1 MCLCQLSSDFSRV
14 TSLVDGVVTP
24 LVPSRAAFVHF
35 AILSQKFLSFL
46 IHFSLPAAQGFQ
58 GREIDMVAIGV
69 ELLKER
75 GLA

>member
-1 MCLCQLSSDFSRV
+1 MCLCQLSSDFSKV
-14 TSLVDGVVTP
+14 TSLLDGVVTP
-24 LVPSRAAFVHF
+24 LVPSRATFVHF
-35 AILSQKFLSFL
+35 AILSQKFWGFL
-46 IHFSLPAAQGFQ
+46 IHFSLPVQGFQ